1 MRSVPAAET
10 RQFGYLAKSR
20 IVFNVFTRVSWHNLR
35 YDNDVTKAAAFFDL
49 DKTIIATS
57 TSAAFTKPLYD
68 GGLVT
73 RSDVV
78 KTAAAHI
85 QYLVGNADA
94 DATEKMRKQLSET
107 ATGWDVSRVK
117 EIVNEA
123 VTSHIDPY
131 VYQEAVN
138 LIAEHHELG
147 HDVVIISASAT
158 ELVEPVA
165 KLLGADHFVGTVLTV
180 EDGKYT
186 GDIEFYAYG
195 EAKAEAIREL
205 AELYDYSLSDSYA
218 YTDSV
223 TDVPMLEAVGHGTVV
238 NPDKALRVMASERG
252 WDMARFQNP
261 VTLRNSLA
269 QRIANIPGHVANIPT
284 HVSHIPTHVS
294 HIPAHV
300 ANIPD
305 HVASIPGRVATIPGA
320 VKDSVKDNSKKYA
333 AIAAGAAGAAAA
345 GLAIARTIR
354 RGGQNNQAKSAQ
366 PKTGQLKVVPPKLNS
381 SKLDSPKVKA
391 KGDNGK

>member
-1 MRSVPAAET
+1 V
-10 RQFGYLAKSR
+10 
-20 IVFNVFTRVSWHNLR
+20 R
-35 YDNDVTKAAAFFDL
+35 YDGQVSKAAAFFDL

-73 RSDVV
+73 RGDVL
-78 KTAAAHI
+78 KTAATHI
-85 QYLVGNADA
+85 QYLLGNADA

-107 ATGWDVSRVK
+107 ATGWEVARVR

-123 VTSHIDPY
+123 VASHIDPY
-131 VYQEAVN
+131 VYEEAVN

-147 HDVVIISASAT
+147 HDVVIISASGT
-158 ELVEPVA
+158 DLVEPIA
-165 KLLGADHFVGTVLTV
+165 KLLGADHFVGTVLAV

-205 AELYDYSLSDSYA
+205 AELYNYSLADSYA

-238 NPDKALRVMASERG
+238 NPDKALRVMATERG

-261 VTLRNSLA
+261 VTLRASLA
-269 QRIANIPGHVANIPT
+269 QHVSHLPGHVANIPT
-284 HVSHIPTHVS
+284 HVSHIPN
-294 HIPAHV
+294 HV
-300 ANIPD
+300 ANLP
-305 HVASIPGRVATIPGA
+305 HRVTTTADTVKDSALA
-320 VKDSVKDNSKKYA
+320 VKDSVGNTARDNSRRLA
-333 AIAAGAAGAAAA
+333 VIAAGAAGAAAA
-345 GLAIARTIR
+345 GLAIARSIR
-354 RGGQNNQAKSAQ
+354 KSNN
-366 PKTGQLKVVPPKLNS
+366 TGQIRVVTPQL
-381 SKLDSPKVKA
+381 KA
-391 KGDNGK
+391 KGGKP